1 MSRSS
6 SVERSQSA
14 RITGL
19 PGGGP
24 MELDAG
30 YWPWGRQERLDLER
44 DRRPGVDWTRIHHL
58 GSDQMEGQSGLSRI
72 RSDVLEVGLEGY
84 S

>member
-1 MSRSS
+1 MSKSS
-6 SVERSQSA
+6 SVEHSQSA
-14 RITGL
+14 RIAGL

-24 MELDAG
+24 MELDVG
-30 YWPWGRQERLDLER
+30 YWPWGHQELDLER
-44 DRRPGVDWTRIHHL
+44 NRRPGVDRTRTHHL
-58 GSDQMEGQSGLSRI
+58 GGDQMEGQSGLSRI